1 MADDTSELAGSE
13 CSYWACM
20 PSKALLRPA
29 QVVAGAGAVVVA
41 TGTWA
46 VIPGVLAGAHPW
58 CSPDSGDLDSPGSVL
73 A

>member
-1 MADDTSELAGSE
+1 
-13 CSYWACM
+13 M